1 MSVACCILVCDE
13 FVLQSLVLCTD
24 AFDLADDLGRVVEAA
39 VRPGEQ
45 REMQCMARIV
55 ERDGAL
61 PDSFLRE
68 RHRGAVAERRAFDRV
83 RSEEHTSELQSLM
96 RISYAVFC
104 LTKKKKSRLNP

>member
-1 MSVACCILVCDE
+1 MFFFILVRRPPASTRTHAL
-13 FVLQSLVLCTD
+13 FPYMTLFRSLGTD

-83 RSEEHTSELQSLM
+83 DGKWDVR
-96 RISYAVFC
+96 
-104 LTKKKKSRLNP
+104 